1 MTEGSGFPEHDA
13 AFFKWAQEV
22 ARNFAATSRFRELAR
37 SIGAHDL
44 LMEVWE
50 RPAFVAM
57 RHTWKLDAEGRPTLD
72 GSPAAPR
79 AYLRRALANQAR
91 DHARRQ
97 KTRREFEP
105 RLVEELDE
113 VREPPPPPPFAAEM
127 DCPRRCLDAAM
138 RRNGLHAWIWFCT
151 HVEKLRD
158 PEELARETGLSAA
171 SIHKLARRVD
181 VRIKACVEDCEA
193 ERGGGR

>member
-1 MTEGSGFPEHDA
+1 MTEGSGFPERDA
-13 AFFKWAQEV
+13 AFFEWALRA
-22 ARNFAATSRFRELAR
+22 ARDFVDSEGELAR
-37 SIGAHDL
+37 GIGAHDL

-57 RHTWKLDAEGRPTLD
+57 RHTWELDAEGNPTLD
-72 GSPAAPR
+72 GSPKAPW
-79 AYLRRALANQAR
+79 AYLKRALSNR
-91 DHARRQ
+91 VKDHGRRRQ
-97 KTRREFEP
+97 TRRDTAARVAEAW
-105 RLVEELDE
+105 DE
-113 VREPPPPPPFAAEM
+113 VLEPPPPPPFASEM
-127 DCPRRCLDAAM
+127 DCPRRCLDEAM

-158 PEELARETGLSAA
+158 PDELARQTGLSAA

-181 VRIKACVEDCEA
+181 VRIKACVADCEA